1 MGIKI
6 LSVSFN
12 FAVGFRSGNPTHKY
26 ELFEGVR
33 GSVEEG
39 LNYVMLLISIA
50 LKNILIIST
59 LA

>member
-39 LNYVMLLISIA
+39 LNFVMLLISTA
-50 LKNILIIST
+50 LKT
-59 LA
+59 FK